1 MTPAVDVPAAYDLIA
16 DKFLTDRSCS
26 LREKKFLDLA
36 LAGVRPGA
44 KVLDFG
50 CGTGRPIGEHLAVC
64 GYAVTGVDGSAC
76 MLEHARRFMPSARL
90 IQARLEEVDL
100 PDTFAAAVVW
110 DSLFHVD
117 RQHHEKI
124 YRRLAR
130 WISPGGGLLLTS
142 GGTEDPGF
150 TDQMHGQSF
159 YYSSWAP
166 ETAASL
172 LEAAGFVIIQR
183 EIDQP
188 AGRGHLV
195 LVGRRKFEP
204 GQS

>member
-16 DKFLTDRSCS
+16 DKFLADRSCS
-26 LREKKFLDLA
+26 LREKKYLDLA
-36 LAGVRPGA
+36 LAGVPPGA

-50 CGTGRPIGEHLAVC
+50 CGTGRPIGEHLAAS
-64 GYAVTGVDGSAC
+64 GFSVTGVDGSAR
-76 MLEHARRFMPSARL
+76 MLEHARRLLPSARL

-172 LEAAGFVIIQR
+172 LEAAGFEIIWR

-188 AGRGHLV
+188 TGRGHLV
-195 LVGRRKFEP
+195 FVGRRSCEP